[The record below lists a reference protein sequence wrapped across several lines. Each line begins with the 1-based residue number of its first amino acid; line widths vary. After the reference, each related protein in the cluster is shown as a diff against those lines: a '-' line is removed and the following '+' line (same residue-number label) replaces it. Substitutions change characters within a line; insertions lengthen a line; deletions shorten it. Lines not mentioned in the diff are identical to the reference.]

1 MAAICFGGTLSRLH
15 CSCVVFTST
24 GHPLPPTVFFPTLLK
39 NANAR
44 QALHNYLASNQ
55 SLSSALATNQ
65 QGGPFSEIATNSI
78 NWTSRSDSPL
88 REMNACNLC
97 YQVPQHIALT
107 FHLSISHYERKKKKM
122 FSAVIYCHSQ
132 SLNDSFV
139 VTLFK
144 ASLEKSQHL
153 GGISAMLIQNKNQC
167 CYSMN
172 ESFANGKIY
181 PSYHSE
187 ATSAV

>member
-1 MAAICFGGTLSRLH
+1 MLVIYATKYLNTLHSH
-15 CSCVVFTST
+15 FI
-24 GHPLPPTVFFPTLLK
+24 
-39 NANAR
+39 
-44 QALHNYLASNQ
+44 YL
-55 SLSSALATNQ
+55 SLT
-65 QGGPFSEIATNSI
+65 TK
-78 NWTSRSDSPL
+78 
-88 REMNACNLC
+88 
-97 YQVPQHIALT
+97 
-107 FHLSISHYERKKKKM
+107 ERKKKM